1 MALKQWLMPHLEMLQ
16 FYIKNSLINWK
27 DQSQRII
34 SGNHNDEKKF
44 WEYTDKNKH
53 KQQIEDFKK
62 PLGTGKGQSNLSIL
76 IVKDMLLTGFDA
88 PIAQVCI

>member
-1 MALKQWLMPHLEMLQ
+1 MALKQWLLPHLEMLQ

-27 DQSQRII
+27 DQSQL
-34 SGNHNDEKKF
+34 SLSLADHNDEKKF

-62 PLGTGKGQSNLSIL
+62 P
-76 IVKDMLLTGFDA
+76 
-88 PIAQVCI
+88 